1 MKLDYKGIFAL
12 FILFLLLCSVRLGW
26 FLLPDSLPER
36 LSQTQINQELYLV
49 KRWLENESA
58 FYHVLPK
65 AQKAGIDRQLR
76 LTGTRTAGQSL
87 SIYRDSLSLLLATL
101 GDPGVNIAADSPS
114 RFSLQLY
121 PENGRWLATRD
132 GALLDPRYPF
142 VTHIDGL
149 PLTRFLKQASKHLP
163 ASLRQ
168 EPDVLIP
175 LLAQLQSLRQQLGL
189 DISRPPRLTL
199 VDELADSSRTYW
211 LLEQNDGLSFAKAP
225 ANRLSHLA
233 DNAALLVV
241 ADLDNL
247 SHHML
252 AQAMKRDALILDISG
267 ASDGNPETLKP
278 LLAKLAGGR
287 QLPGLTARYRPFGA
301 HKHHQLEQLGLIQTG
316 NSHEQNGLSPIFS
329 GQFNFEEATGT
340 TNAFSSVVVIV
351 NTDCSRACARLAYLA
366 RHLPNVT
373 LAGTRFAGDFSP
385 RTQLRLPYSGITLS
399 ASTSLFYDNH
409 GNRISGLAINPDIS
423 LARYQTMDWHTLT
436 ALLSQGA
443 QQQLT
448 ADINSQP

>member
-58 FYHVLPK
+58 FFHILPK
-65 AQKAGIDRQLR
+65 AQQAEIEKQLR
-76 LTGTRTAGQSL
+76 LTGTRATGQSL
-87 SIYRDSLSLLLATL
+87 STYRDRLSLLLAPL
-101 GDPGVNIAADSPS
+101 GDPAANVTSDSPS

-132 GALLDPRYPF
+132 DALLDPRHPF
-142 VTHIDGL
+142 ITHIDGL

-163 ASLRQ
+163 ASLGQ
-168 EPDVLIP
+168 DPDVLPP
-175 LLAQLQSLRQQLGL
+175 LLSQLQSLRQQLGL

-199 VDELADSSRTYW
+199 VDELADSRRTYW
-211 LLEQNDGLSFAKAP
+211 LSEHNGGLSFAKAP
-225 ANRLSHLA
+225 ANRLSYLA

-247 SHHML
+247 SRDML
-252 AQAMKRDALILDISG
+252 TQAMKRDALILDISG
-267 ASDGNPETLKP
+267 ARHGNPEPLTP
-278 LLAKLAGGR
+278 LLTKLADGR
-287 QLPGLTARYRPFGA
+287 ELPGLTARYRPFGA
-301 HKHHQLEQLGLIQTG
+301 HKHHQLEQLGLRQTG
-316 NSHEQNGLSPIFS
+316 NSHEQQGLSPLFS
-329 GQFNFEEATGT
+329 GQFKPERASGT
-340 TNAFSSVVVIV
+340 ASAFSSVVVIV
-351 NTDCSRACARLAYLA
+351 DSGCSRACAQLAYLA

-385 RTQLRLPYSGITLS
+385 RTQLRLPHSGITLS
-399 ASTSLFYDNH
+399 ASTSLFYDDQ
-409 GNRISGLAINPDIS
+409 GNKLSGLAINPDIS

-436 ALLSQGA
+436 ALLSQGT